1 MRINRYIAWICSSIG
16 VVAREPAT
24 CQLIGGLLNQPVNSF
39 FCSHHHHHHHL
50 HPELAPSCI
59 FLPFLASFFSPP
71 IQPWPSPGTFEVIA
85 FLHLIHAGPIR
96 WKLVQYS
103 VIKSMNTPAHLSWA
117 QNSQLR
123 GSECIH
129 LTLTGLSWFSL
140 SYALS
145 FSVSL
150 SPYYLSGIYVLV
162 VALETGHTNTVAVD
176 RKCCGTTMASLRLCA
191 RSPLLPSSLSLCLP
205 QPACMLLSLAE
216 LYTETTLLFLSRLSH
231 FSHYY

>member
-1 MRINRYIAWICSSIG
+1 MYPLDFDWSVLIFSFLCS
-16 VVAREPAT
+16 
-24 CQLIGGLLNQPVNSF
+24 L
-39 FCSHHHHHHHL
+39 
-50 HPELAPSCI
+50 
-59 FLPFLASFFSPP
+59 FLCL
-71 IQPWPSPGTFEVIA
+71 
-85 FLHLIHAGPIR
+85 
-96 WKLVQYS
+96 
-103 VIKSMNTPAHLSWA
+103 
-117 QNSQLR
+117 
-123 GSECIH
+123 
-129 LTLTGLSWFSL
+129 
-140 SYALS
+140 
-145 FSVSL
+145 SL